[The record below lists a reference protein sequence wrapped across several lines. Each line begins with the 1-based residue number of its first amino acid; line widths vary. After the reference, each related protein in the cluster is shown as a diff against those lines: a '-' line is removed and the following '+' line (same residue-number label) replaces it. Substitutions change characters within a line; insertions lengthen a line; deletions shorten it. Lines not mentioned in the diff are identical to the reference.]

1 MRRISG
7 TGIRPRPAPGRPH
20 SARRGVGFT
29 LVEILVV
36 VAIVGIVTAV
46 AAVNLFPSDAE
57 VAKRDAGNVALA
69 VEAARDA
76 AWFGGRPIAI
86 TFENGRMRRW
96 RLAAGP
102 SWEPDPSADRS
113 LDEARLVALYV
124 DGQPVT
130 VNPKLVFLADGF
142 GVPFR
147 VVLDVR
153 GLRRAIE
160 GDAAGSVSVV
170 EG

>member
-1 MRRISG
+1 MG
-7 TGIRPRPAPGRPH
+7 PRSLLRH
-20 SARRGVGFT
+20 RSVENDGFT
-29 LVEILVV
+29 FVEILVV
-36 VAIVGIVTAV
+36 VAIVGIVIAV
-46 AAVNLFPSDAE
+46 AAVNLFPTDAE
-57 VAKRDAGNVALA
+57 VAKREAGNVALA
-69 VEAARDA
+69 VEAARDT

-86 TFENGRMRRW
+86 TFEKGQVRRW

-102 SWEPDPSADRS
+102 SWEPDPAADRS

-130 VNPKLVFLADGF
+130 GNPKLIFLADGF

-153 GLRRAIE
+153 GLTRSIE
-160 GDAAGSVSVV
+160 GDAAGSVQVV
-170 EG
+170 E